1 VKTAER
7 EQCQAGLPYASLSL
21 AKKQLEQKQSTIRQ
35 LEQAQQQAAQ
45 KWQIQH
51 VQIQPRR
58 NVVCRFFLPPPEL
71 VSAVGKLVELLV
83 GELQHPIE
91 IIGLH
96 IAFKRDAFAFFQRTG
111 HHLVQLF
118 QGIPLSGFAFP
129 RAIPFLH
136 LSGNG
141 LALLCLL
148 TGLPAAFFGVFFFAA
163 FLFQRLFCGL
173 QIIRRL
179 VLDCFLQVL
188 HQFPLRRNLFF
199 LLLPFLCVTGGL

>member
-1 VKTAER
+1 M
-7 EQCQAGLPYASLSL
+7 
-21 AKKQLEQKQSTIRQ
+21 
-35 LEQAQQQAAQ
+35 
-45 KWQIQH
+45 
-51 VQIQPRR
+51 
-58 NVVCRFFLPPPEL
+58 CRFFLPPPEL

-129 RAIPFLH
+129 RAIPFLY

-148 TGLPAAFFGVFFFAA
+148 TGLPAAFFSAFFFAA

-179 VLDCFLQVL
+179 VLDCFPQVL
-188 HQFPLRRNLFF
+188 HQFLLRRNLFF
-199 LLLPFLCVTGGL
+199 LLLPFLCCLLLCLFQLPNGALLLLQLFLCQRQRCIGQSRLTLFPFCGFHCQFLCQLFQLGMAALISRL